1 MLIGV
6 RGGWA
11 ILETLVI
18 GDAERADQ
26 RKQWNL
32 YIRSLIGQRTM

>member
-6 RGGWA
+6 REGRA
-11 ILETLVI
+11 VPETLVI

-32 YIRSLIGQRTM
+32 YIRSLIGRRTM